1 MFGKIIIPTVLAML
15 FIFQGSGVC
24 AAEYAL
30 SPALDVIAKDIG
42 LVKSTVIT
50 KELKFDRKD
59 FEETF
64 GIPLETITVTSLP
77 DRECG
82 VLKYAGSDVREGL
95 EIPAANIKL
104 LKFTPSRSVGGA
116 QFEVCADGNERLC
129 ATCRVSVLS
138 GRNYAPYGGDMK
150 VSALAGIGV
159 VKALDAYDP
168 DGDGI
173 SAEITEYPEKGI
185 VKLCGNSFVYTALTG
200 FEGKDSFT
208 YRVTDSHGNASQTAT
223 VELDVRDIATDTR
236 YSDMS
241 GHWGYTGAMRLTEL
255 GLMNGEE
262 HGGKLC
268 FSPDKP
274 VSRGDFLAMA
284 MICAGLEEKV
294 QPDSRTTFADNSE
307 IPANIRSYA
316 SYAQSCGIIKG
327 ISHSDGTVFRS
338 DTTITRAEAASI
350 LSGILGKSDVAS
362 EFNFTDVAAIPDWA
376 KDSFKSLVSLGIIN
390 GSPTGALEPQSE
402 LTRAQAA
409 QLLCNVI
416 DYIEQQ

>member
-82 VLKYAGSDVREGL
+82 VLKYAGSDVRKGL

-185 VKLCGNSFVYTALTG
+185 VKLCGILI
-200 FEGKDSFT
+200 D
-208 YRVTDSHGNASQTAT
+208 
-223 VELDVRDIATDTR
+223 
-236 YSDMS
+236 
-241 GHWGYTGAMRLTEL
+241 
-255 GLMNGEE
+255 
-262 HGGKLC
+262 
-268 FSPDKP
+268 
-274 VSRGDFLAMA
+274 LAVLLLL
-284 MICAGLEEKV
+284 MICLGEFTQECHVDVVAV
-294 QPDSRTTFADNSE
+294 
-307 IPANIRSYA
+307 
-316 SYAQSCGIIKG
+316 
-327 ISHSDGTVFRS
+327 
-338 DTTITRAEAASI
+338 AEHAVCRNCTHDKSTLAVCQDVVY
-350 LSGILGKSDVAS
+350 LFWCHCNAKFLGKAS
-362 EFNFTDVAAIPDWA
+362 VL
-376 KDSFKSLVSLGIIN
+376 LV
-390 GSPTGALEPQSE
+390 
-402 LTRAQAA
+402 
-409 QLLCNVI
+409 C
-416 DYIEQQ
+416 